1 MTNELY
7 KMSGAEQ
14 ARLIREK
21 QASPLEV
28 LEAVLHQVHR
38 MNPLLN
44 AICTLDEENAYA
56 AAREAESQLMKAGSK
71 KPLLGVPFVV
81 KDMIATKGIQTTFGS
96 KAYQNYLP
104 DEDDISI
111 VRLKAAGAILLGKTN
126 TPEFAYEGVTQNKLF
141 GVTKN
146 PWDLEKTP
154 GGSSGGSAA
163 AVASGMSALAVG
175 NDGGGSVR
183 IPTCFC
189 GLYGLKPSYGR
200 IPLYPGCRDPQFPGG
215 SSWEDLESIGPM
227 TRTVE
232 DSALMLSVMEGPGYM
247 DRHSWPIEGTDYL
260 NELRNHD
267 LNGLRIAWWPRTPY
281 ASVDNQV
288 LALCEKAA
296 AVFRDLGADVEE
308 VESPLLSDP
317 GDIFWGT
324 VAGNTDL
331 AGMRRLA
338 ETLGDDM
345 SQTVRSFI
353 AQDWSAE
360 QLINA
365 HFGRQWLNITLRKFM
380 EPYDLLL
387 TPTLTVPAFDL
398 GLGAPEVINGQPA
411 KGDFTTFTYPFNLTG
426 QPAANVPA
434 GWTPEGLPVGLQII
448 GRPWADALVLRAS
461 AAFEKARPWAD
472 QWPMGL

>member
-1 MTNELY
+1 MKNEIY
-7 KMSGAEQ
+7 KLSGAEQ

-21 QASPLEV
+21 QASPSEV
-28 LEAVLHQVHR
+28 LEAVLQHIHR

-44 AICTLDEENAYA
+44 AICTLDEEGARA
-56 AAREAESQLMKAGSK
+56 SAREAECQVMGGQT
-71 KPLLGVPFVV
+71 KPSLGVPFVV
-81 KDMIATKGIQTTFGS
+81 KDMIATKGVLTTFGS
-96 KAYQNYLP
+96 KAYQDYLP
-104 DEDDISI
+104 EADDISI
-111 VRLKAAGAILLGKTN
+111 ARLKAAGAILLGKTN
-126 TPEFAYEGVTQNKLF
+126 TPEFAYEGVTENKLF

-146 PWDLEKTP
+146 PWNLNKTP

-163 AVASGMSALAVG
+163 AVASGMGALAVG

-200 IPLYPGCRDPQFPGG
+200 IPLYPGCRDPQFPGA
-215 SSWEDLESIGPM
+215 SSWEELEAIGPM

-247 DRHSWPIEGTDYL
+247 DRHSWPVEGTNYL
-260 NELRNHD
+260 ETIRNHD
-267 LNGLRIAWWPRTPY
+267 LKGLRIAWWPRTPY
-281 ASVDNQV
+281 ASVDIQV
-288 LALCEKAA
+288 LAACEKAA
-296 AVFRDLGADVEE
+296 KVFQDLGATVEE
-308 VESPLLSDP
+308 VESPLFSDP

-331 AGMRRLA
+331 AGMRRLV

-345 SQTVRSFI
+345 SQTVRSFV

-360 QLINA
+360 QLIDA
-365 HFGRQWLNITLRKFM
+365 HFGRQKLNITLRNFM
-380 EPYDLLL
+380 KPYDLLL

-398 GLGAPEVINGQPA
+398 GLGAPEIINGQPA
-411 KGDFTTFTYPFNLTG
+411 KGDFTTFTYLFNLTG

-434 GWTPEGLPVGLQII
+434 GWTADGLPVGLQIV
-448 GRPWADALVLRAS
+448 GRPWDDALVLRAS
-461 AAFEKARPWAD
+461 AAYEEARPWAD
-472 QWPMGL
+472 KWPMGL